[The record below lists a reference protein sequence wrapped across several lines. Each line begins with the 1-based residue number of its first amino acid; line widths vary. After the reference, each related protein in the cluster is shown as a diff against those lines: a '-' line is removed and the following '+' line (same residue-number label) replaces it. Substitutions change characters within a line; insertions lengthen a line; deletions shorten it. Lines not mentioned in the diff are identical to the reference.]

1 MPQRLCQAF
10 RLYGNPYANHCRS
23 LWVDMSLLSHF
34 LILALLGPSGSQ
46 PRHPDTV
53 EVFACDFGRDW
64 DLNYDN
70 WPDRWQRVFGEG
82 MPKYVDAGIVADPSA
97 PSGQCL
103 TIKVNGGGAMLQS
116 PCASVSEKFSY
127 KVEALLKVRGL
138 QHARV
143 QLRVEFCDEQKQVIE
158 TVDSAWFH
166 NTNGWVDCHIGPI
179 SPTDPRVQLAR
190 VAFIVEPGKLTDLSG
205 EASLAN
211 VWLGRLP
218 RMTVQSNS
226 SYNVYTDPSD
236 VEVECDLSG
245 IMDSDPDILFELLD
259 ASMQRLDGRRVQ
271 FEGRVITER
280 RSKASEIVEP
290 EPDQNV
296 AYAGSTTWRPV
307 IRQHGFYKV
316 RVTMETDQ
324 GMLKRDVINLIVAPP
339 LTHPVEGEFGWSL
352 AGDEI
357 PLNFADLAQL
367 LPQAAINWVKLPVWY
382 DAAEPRRGDEL
393 VVLTEKLAAAD
404 VEAVGV
410 IDRPPSG
417 SEFARR
423 LSPDAAIADTF
434 AVDSSAWLPLLD
446 PILTRLSMRVRWWQ
460 LGADE
465 DASLSTDENLQAKVL
480 DLREKL
486 FRFGQEVN
494 LGIGW
499 DWTQE
504 AVAGVALPWNFEQ
517 MSASPALTGEELA
530 AYLELPNR
538 AGVRRW
544 ILVEPLPRSDYD
556 LETRAR
562 DMVDQMLAGKINGAH
577 AIFISRPFDD
587 ERGLMNDAG
596 APSDLFLPWR
606 TAASLLGGAKFVG
619 SIDLPNGSHNRIFE
633 TKQGEF
639 LMVVWGDEPCEE
651 QAYLGD
657 DVRVVDV
664 WGREELADLKGDEQ
678 VIKVDRLPRFVLG
691 LNPAIAR
698 WRMDTN
704 FAIKR
709 VPSVFG
715 SAHSNKLL
723 LHNPFPQGVSG
734 TVEIVGPAGWQ
745 ITPGRSDFKL
755 AADESFAKP
764 IQVTLPF
771 DATGGSSPIR
781 IDFVVDGERQYRF
794 SVYRDLTV
802 GDGQLELDTYTR
814 LEEDGTLVVEQRMV
828 NFNPEQLD
836 FKCQLYAPGRRRQR
850 AQVTR
855 LGESPDV
862 KIYRYPNGSELI
874 GAEFWL
880 RAQEIDGGR
889 VLNHRFT
896 VEQ

>member
-1 MPQRLCQAF
+1 
-10 RLYGNPYANHCRS
+10 
-23 LWVDMSLLSHF
+23 MSLLSHF
-34 LILALLGPSGSQ
+34 LILALLGPSGSL

-53 EVFACDFGRDW
+53 EVFACDFGQAW
-64 DLNYDN
+64 DLNYDR

-82 MPKYVDAGIVADPSA
+82 LPKYVEAGIVADEAA
-97 PSGQCL
+97 PNGSRL
-103 TIKVNGGGAMLQS
+103 TVKVNGGGAKLLS

-127 KVEALLKVRGL
+127 KVESLLDVRGL

-143 QLRVEFCDEQKQVIE
+143 RLQVEFCDEQKQVIE
-158 TVDSAWFH
+158 TVDSPWRQ
-166 NTNGWVDCHIGPI
+166 NTGGWVDCHIGPI

-190 VAFIVEPGKLTDLSG
+190 VAFIVEPGELTDLAG
-205 EASLAN
+205 EASLAR

-218 RMTVQSNS
+218 RMTIESNS
-226 SYNVYTDPSD
+226 AYNVYTNPSD
-236 VEVECDLSG
+236 VEVKCDLSG
-245 IMDSDPDILFELLD
+245 ILDSDPDILFELLD

-290 EPDQNV
+290 DPDQNV

-316 RVTMETDQ
+316 RVTMETEQ

-339 LTHPVEGEFGWSL
+339 LARPSEGEFGWSL

-357 PLNFADLAQL
+357 PLSLDNLAKL

-382 DAAEPRRGDEL
+382 DPAEPRRGDDL

-404 VEAVGV
+404 IETVGV
-410 IDRPPSG
+410 IDHPPASA
-417 SEFARR
+417 EFARR
-423 LSPDAAIADTF
+423 LSPDAAIADVF

-446 PILTRLSMRVRWWQ
+446 PVLTRLSMRVRWWQ
-460 LGADE
+460 LGADD
-465 DASLSTDENLQAKVL
+465 DASLAADENLQAKVL

-504 AVAGVALPWNFEQ
+504 ALAGVSLPWNFEQ
-517 MSASPALTGEELA
+517 MSAAPALTGPEIA
-530 AYLELPNR
+530 AYLDLPNP
-538 AGVRRW
+538 AGTRRW
-544 ILVEPLPRSDYD
+544 VLIEPLPRGEYD
-556 LETRAR
+556 LESRTR
-562 DMVDQMLAGKINGAH
+562 DMVEQMLAAKIKAAD
-577 AIFISRPFDD
+577 AIFVARPFDD
-587 ERGLMNDAG
+587 ERGLMNNAG
-596 APSDLFLPWR
+596 SPSDLFLPWR

-619 SIDLPNGSHNRIFE
+619 SIDLPGDSQNRVFE

-639 LMVVWGDEPCEE
+639 LMVVWSDEPCEE
-651 QAYLGD
+651 IAYLGD

-664 WGREELADLKGDEQ
+664 WGREELADASGDGQ
-678 VIKVDRLPRFVLG
+678 LVKVDRLPRFVLG
-691 LNPAIAR
+691 LNPYVAR
-698 WRMDTN
+698 WRMETR
-704 FAIKR
+704 FAAKH
-709 VPSVFG
+709 VPSIFG
-715 SAHSNKLL
+715 AAHNNKLQ
-723 LHNPFPQGVSG
+723 LHNSFPQGVSG
-734 TVEIVGPAGWQ
+734 MVEIVGPEGWQ
-745 ITPGRSDFKL
+745 ITPARSDFKL
-755 AADESFAKP
+755 AAGESFAKP

-771 DATGGSSPIR
+771 DATGGTSPVR

-794 SVYRDLTV
+794 SVYRNLIV

-828 NFNPEQLD
+828 NFNSDPLD

-855 LGESPDV
+855 LGPSPDV
-862 KIYRYPNGSELI
+862 KVYRYPNGAELI

>member
-1 MPQRLCQAF
+1 
-10 RLYGNPYANHCRS
+10 
-23 LWVDMSLLSHF
+23 MSLLSHF

-53 EVFACDFGRDW
+53 EVFACDFGREW

-70 WPDRWQRVFGEG
+70 WPDRWQRVFKDG
-82 MPKYVDAGIVADPSA
+82 MPKYVEAGIVADPSA
-97 PSGQCL
+97 PTGQCL

-127 KVEALLKVRGL
+127 KVESRLRVRGL

-143 QLRVEFCDEQKQVIE
+143 QVRVEFCDEQKQVIE
-158 TVDSAWFH
+158 TVESLWFQ

-190 VAFIVEPGKLTDLSG
+190 VALVVEPGKLTDLTG
-205 EASLAN
+205 EASLAQ

-226 SYNVYTDPSD
+226 AYNVYTDPGD

-271 FEGRVITER
+271 FEGRLITER

-290 EPDQNV
+290 EPDQHV

-316 RVTMETDQ
+316 RVTMETEQ

-339 LTHPVEGEFGWSL
+339 LSRPVEGEFGWSL
-352 AGDEI
+352 AGDAI
-357 PLNFADLAQL
+357 PLNFNALAQL
-367 LPQAAINWVKLPVWY
+367 LPQASINWVKLPVWY
-382 DAAEPRRGDEL
+382 DPAEPRQGDDL
-393 VVLTEKLAAAD
+393 VILTEKLAAAD
-404 VEAVGV
+404 IETVGV
-410 IDRPPSG
+410 LDRPPAG
-417 SEFARR
+417 TEFARR

-446 PILTRLSMRVRWWQ
+446 PVLTRLSMRVRWWQ
-460 LGADE
+460 LGADD
-465 DASLSTDENLQAKVL
+465 DASLAADGNLQAKVL

-504 AVAGVALPWNFEQ
+504 ALTGVALPWNFEQ
-517 MSASPALTGEELA
+517 MSATPALTGSELA
-530 AYLELPNR
+530 AYLDLPNR
-538 AGVRRW
+538 AGTRRW
-544 ILVEPLPRSDYD
+544 ILVEPLPRSEYD
-556 LETRAR
+556 LESRAC
-562 DMVDQMLAGKINGAH
+562 DMVEQMLAGKIKGAD
-577 AIFISRPFDD
+577 AIFVARPFDD

-596 APSDLFLPWR
+596 APTDLFLPWR

-619 SIDLPNGSHNRIFE
+619 SIDLPSGSHNRIFE

-651 QAYLGD
+651 AAYLGD
-657 DVRVVDV
+657 DVRVIDV
-664 WGREELADLKGDEQ
+664 WGREELADAQGERQ

-691 LNPAIAR
+691 LNPAVAQ
-698 WRMDTN
+698 WRMDAR
-704 FAIKR
+704 FAVKH

-715 SAHSNKLL
+715 AAHNNKLQ
-723 LHNPFPQGVSG
+723 LHNSFPQGVSG
-734 TVEIVGPAGWQ
+734 TIEIVGPEGWQ
-745 ITPGRSDFKL
+745 ITPARSDFKL
-755 AADESFAKP
+755 AAGETFAKP

-771 DATGGSSPIR
+771 DATGGASPVR

-828 NFNPEQLD
+828 NFNAAQLD

-855 LGESPDV
+855 LGASPDV

-889 VLNHRFT
+889 VLNHRFK

>member
-1 MPQRLCQAF
+1 
-10 RLYGNPYANHCRS
+10 
-23 LWVDMSLLSHF
+23 MSLLSNL
-34 LILALLGPSGSQ
+34 LILALLGPTGSQ

-64 DLNYDN
+64 DINYDN
-70 WPDRWQRVFGEG
+70 WPDRWQRVFGAG
-82 MPKYVDAGIVADPSA
+82 MPKYVEAGIVVDEAA
-97 PSGQCL
+97 PAGQCL
-103 TIKVNGGGAMLQS
+103 RIKVNGGGAMLRG

-127 KVEALLKVRGL
+127 KVESKIQVRGL

-158 TVDSAWFH
+158 TIDGPWLQ
-166 NTNGWVDCHIGPI
+166 NTGGWVDCHIGPI

-190 VAFIVEPGKLTDLSG
+190 VAFVVEPGTLTDLSG
-205 EASLAN
+205 DASLAA

-218 RMTVQSNS
+218 RMAIKSNS
-226 SYNVYTDPSD
+226 AYNVYTDPRD

-259 ASMQRLDGRRVQ
+259 ASSQRLDGRRVQ
-271 FEGRVITER
+271 FEGRLITER

-290 EPDQNV
+290 EPDQHV

-307 IRQHGFYKV
+307 IRKHGFYKV
-316 RVTMETDQ
+316 RVTMESEQ
-324 GMLKRDVINLIVAPP
+324 GMLKRDVINLVVAPP
-339 LTHPVEGEFGWSL
+339 LLRPSEGEFGWSL
-352 AGDEI
+352 AGDET
-357 PLNFADLAQL
+357 PLSFDDLAKL

-382 DAAEPRRGDEL
+382 DPADPRRGDEL
-393 VVLTEKLAAAD
+393 VLLTEKLAAAD
-404 VEAVGV
+404 IETVGV
-410 IDRPPSG
+410 LDRPPAG
-417 SEFARR
+417 AEFTRR

-446 PILTRLSMRVRWWQ
+446 PVLTRLSMRVRWWQ
-460 LGADE
+460 LGAD
-465 DASLSTDENLQAKVL
+465 DDVSLAADDNLPAKLL

-504 AVAGVALPWNFEQ
+504 AIAGVALPWSFEQ
-517 MSASPALTGEELA
+517 MSATPALTGPELA
-530 AYLELPNR
+530 EYLELPNHS
-538 AGVRRW
+538 GVRRW
-544 ILVEPLPRSDYD
+544 ILVEPLPRSEYD
-556 LETRAR
+556 LQTRAR
-562 DMVDQMLAGKINGAH
+562 DMVEQMLAGKIRGAD
-577 AIFISRPFDD
+577 AIFVARPFDD
-587 ERGLMNDAG
+587 ERGLMGNNG
-596 APSDLFLPWR
+596 SPTDLFLPWR
-606 TAASLLGGAKFVG
+606 TAASLLGGTKFVG
-619 SIDLPNGSHNRIFE
+619 SIDLPSGSQNRIFE
-633 TKQGEF
+633 NKQGEY
-639 LMVVWGDEPCEE
+639 LMVVWADEPCEE
-651 QAYLGD
+651 NAYLGD

-664 WGREELADLKGDEQ
+664 WGREELADADGEEQ
-678 VIKVDRLPRFVLG
+678 IVKVDRLPRFVLG
-691 LNPAIAR
+691 LNPAVAK
-698 WRMDTN
+698 WRMDTR
-704 FAIKR
+704 FALEH

-715 SAHSNKLL
+715 AAHNNKLL
-723 LHNPFPQGVSG
+723 LHNAFPQGVSG
-734 TVEIVGPAGWQ
+734 TIEIVGPDGWQ

-755 AADESFAKP
+755 AADEKFAKP

-771 DATGGSSPIR
+771 DATSGTSPVR
-781 IDFVVDGERQYRF
+781 IDFTVDGERQYRF
-794 SVYRDLTV
+794 SVYRDMKV

-862 KIYRYPNGSELI
+862 KIYRYPNGAELV

-880 RAQEIDGGR
+880 RAQEVDGGR

>member
-1 MPQRLCQAF
+1 
-10 RLYGNPYANHCRS
+10 
-23 LWVDMSLLSHF
+23 MSLLPHF

-53 EVFACDFGRDW
+53 EVFACDFGRNW

-70 WPDRWQRVFGEG
+70 WPDRWQRVFSEG
-82 MPKYVDAGIVADPSA
+82 MPKYVEAGIVADPSA
-97 PSGQCL
+97 PAGQCL
-103 TIKVNGGGAMLQS
+103 TVQVNGGGALLQS

-127 KVEALLKVRGL
+127 KVESQLNVRGL
-138 QHARV
+138 RHARV

-158 TVDSAWFH
+158 TVDSPWFD
-166 NTNGWVDCHIGPI
+166 NTNGWVECHIGPI

-190 VAFIVEPGKLTDLSG
+190 VAFVVEPGALTDLSG
-205 EASLAN
+205 QASLAN

-218 RMTVQSNS
+218 RMTVKSNS
-226 SYNVYTDPSD
+226 AYNVYTDPAD

-259 ASMQRLDGRRVQ
+259 ASSQRLDGRRVQ
-271 FEGRVITER
+271 FEGRLITER

-316 RVTMETDQ
+316 RVTMESAQ
-324 GMLKRDVINLIVAPP
+324 GMLKRDVINLIVASP
-339 LTHPVEGEFGWSL
+339 LVRPSEGEFGWSL
-352 AGDEI
+352 AGDTL
-357 PLNFADLAQL
+357 PLSFSDLAKL

-382 DAAEPRRGDEL
+382 DVADARRGDDL

-404 VEAVGV
+404 IETVGV
-410 IDRPPSG
+410 IDYPPAG
-417 SEFARR
+417 TEFARR

-446 PILTRLSMRVRWWQ
+446 PVLTRLSMRVRWWQ
-460 LGADE
+460 LGADD
-465 DASLSTDENLQAKVL
+465 DASLAADANLPAKIL
-480 DLREKL
+480 SLREQL
-486 FRFGQEVN
+486 FRFGQEIN

-499 DWTQE
+499 DWNQAPAT
-504 AVAGVALPWNFEQ
+504 GTALPWNFEQ
-517 MSASPALTGEELA
+517 RSATPALTGAELS
-530 AYLELPNR
+530 AYLDSPSR
-538 AGVRRW
+538 PGMRRW
-544 ILVEPLPRSDYD
+544 ILVEPLPRSEYD

-562 DMVDQMLAGKINGAH
+562 DLVEQMLAGKIKGAD
-577 AIFISRPFDD
+577 AIFVSRPFDD
-587 ERGLMNDAG
+587 ERGLMGDSG
-596 APSDLFLPWR
+596 APTDLFLPWR
-606 TAASLLGGAKFVG
+606 TTASLLGGTKYVG
-619 SIDLPNGSHNRIFE
+619 SIDLANGSQNRIFE
-633 TKQGEF
+633 TKQGDF
-639 LMVVWGDEPCEE
+639 LMVVWADEPCEE
-651 QAYLGD
+651 SAFFGD

-664 WGREELADLKGDEQ
+664 WGREELADGNGDSQ
-678 VIKVDRLPRFVLG
+678 VIKVDRLPRFVMG
-691 LNPAIAR
+691 VNPFVAR
-698 WRMDTN
+698 WRMETR
-704 FAIKR
+704 FAVKH

-715 SAHSNKLL
+715 AAHGNRLK
-723 LHNPFPQGVSG
+723 LHNSFPQGVSG
-734 TVEIVGPAGWQ
+734 TLEIFGPDGWQ

-755 AADESFAKP
+755 AAGETFAKP

-771 DATGGSSPIR
+771 DATGGVAPVR
-781 IDFVVDGERQYRF
+781 LDFVVDGERQYRF
-794 SVYRDLTV
+794 SVYRELQV

-828 NFNPEQLD
+828 NFNAAPAD

-850 AQVTR
+850 TQVTR

-862 KIYRYPNGSELI
+862 KIYRYPNGAELV

-880 RAQEIDGGR
+880 RAQEVDGGR